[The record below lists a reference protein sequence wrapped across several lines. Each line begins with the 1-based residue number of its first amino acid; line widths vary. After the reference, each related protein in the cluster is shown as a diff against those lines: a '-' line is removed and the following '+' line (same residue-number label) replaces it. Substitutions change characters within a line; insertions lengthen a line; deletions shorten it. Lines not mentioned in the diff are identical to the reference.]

1 MSSHVTTYV
10 PLLAIPRADIPLRP
24 ELLYV
29 FDQTGIEADDIC
41 TLDDISTIDP
51 AQTELFLV
59 DHNVPRGTLA
69 EIYDFKNHPGR
80 KELVKGIIDHREDEK
95 YFDDLRGD
103 MKRYDIQ
110 NSGSCSS
117 LVTKWIMGHTSP
129 NQISSTTF
137 NGPQILRENTAEAH
151 DIARLL
157 LSAILV
163 DTVNLTQ
170 KVTPNDLDACH
181 FLVEF
186 IPEHSFATLYDS
198 IQSVKLSITGMSLQD
213 LLRRD
218 YKEYDTPLGKL
229 GMSTVAR
236 KISFLH
242 SHFTDFD
249 EEYIKFVTDR
259 DLKIHLTMT
268 VSGEGDEFERGGMVL
283 TENKN
288 IIESFES
295 IGKKKYGIREIPEKF
310 EDIKDGWNYWV
321 YDQDDVFASRKQIAP
336 LILEIMGKQAE

>member
-1 MSSHVTTYV
+1 VTTYV

-24 ELLYV
+24 ELLYI

-41 TLDDISTIDP
+41 TLEDISTIDP

-69 EIYDFKNHPGR
+69 EIYDFKNHPWR
-80 KELVKGIIDHREDEK
+80 KELIQGVIDHREDEK
-95 YFDDLRGD
+95 YFDDLRGY

-117 LVTKWIMGHTSP
+117 LVTKWIMGHASP
-129 NQISSTTF
+129 NQISSTAF
-137 NGPQILRENTAEAH
+137 NGPQILRENPAEAH
-151 DIARLL
+151 DIAQLL

-170 KVTPNDLDACH
+170 KVTPNDLVACR

-186 IPEHSFATLYDS
+186 IPEHNFTTLYDS
-198 IQSVKLSITGMSLQD
+198 IQSVKLSIAGMSLQD

-236 KISFLH
+236 KISFLR

-249 EEYIKFVTDR
+249 GEYRKFVNDR

-268 VSGEGDEFERGGMVL
+268 VSGQGDEFERGGMVL

-288 IIESFES
+288 IIESFERK
-295 IGKKKYGIREIPEKF
+295 GKEKHGIREIPEKF

-321 YDQDDVFASRKQIAP
+321 YDQDDVFASRKKIAP
-336 LILEIMGKQAE
+336 LILEILGKDAE